1 MNAIIQ
7 NMLDRHS
14 CRSFTDQPIEQE
26 KLDDLITAA
35 VWAPSGMNKQTWHFT
50 LITDT
55 EKIQQLA
62 AAIRKA
68 DNRPANYN
76 FYAPTAFFI
85 VSGERDNRNS
95 MLDGAAALE
104 NVLLAATSLG
114 LGSCWINQVR
124 DTCDAPEVRAL
135 LTEFGVPEN
144 HIVNAAASLGYAAA
158 PANVHERAENTVS
171 IVK

>member
-68 DNRPANYN
+68 DNRPE
-76 FYAPTAFFI
+76 I
-85 VSGERDNRNS
+85 G
-95 MLDGAAALE
+95 
-104 NVLLAATSLG
+104 
-114 LGSCWINQVR
+114 
-124 DTCDAPEVRAL
+124 RAH
-135 LTEFGVPEN
+135 V
-144 HIVNAAASLGYAAA
+144 
-158 PANVHERAENTVS
+158 
-171 IVK
+171 

>member
-7 NMLDRHS
+7 NMIDRHS

-26 KLDDLITAA
+26 KIDDLITAA
-35 VWAPSGMNKQTWHFT
+35 IWAPSGMNKQSWHFSM
-50 LITDT
+50 ITNT

-68 DNRPANYN
+68 DNRPETYN
-76 FYAPTAFFI
+76 LYAPTAFFI

-95 MLDGAAALE
+95 LLDGSAALE

-124 DTCDAPEVRAL
+124 DVCDDPEVRAL
-135 LTEFGVPEN
+135 LTEFGIPED
-144 HIVNAAASLGYAAA
+144 HIVAAAASLGYPAA
-158 PANVHERAENTVS
+158 PANVHERAENIVT

>member
-50 LITDT
+50 LITNT

-62 AAIRKA
+62 AAVGKA
-68 DNRPANYN
+68 DNRPETYN
-76 FYAPTAFFI
+76 FYAPAAFFI
-85 VSGERDNRNS
+85 ISGERDNRNS
-95 MLDGAAALE
+95 MLDGSAALE

-124 DTCDAPEVRAL
+124 DTCDNPEVRAL
-135 LTEFGVPEN
+135 LTEFGVPET
-144 HIVNAAASLGYAAA
+144 HIVNACASLGYAAA
-158 PANVHERAENTVS
+158 AANVHERAANTVS

>member
-14 CRSFTDQPIEQE
+14 CRAFTSQPIEPD
-26 KLDDLITAA
+26 KLQDLITAA
-35 VWAPSGMNKQTWHFT
+35 VWAPSGMNCQTWHFVMMT
-50 LITDT
+50 NQ

-62 AAIRKA
+62 AAVKKA
-68 DNRPANYN
+68 GNRAENYD

-85 VSGERDNRNS
+85 VSGERDNRNC
-95 MLDGAAALE
+95 MLDGSAALE

-124 DTCDAPEVRAL
+124 DTCDDPEVRAL
-135 LTEFGVPEN
+135 LTEFGIPEN
-144 HIVNAAASLGYAAA
+144 HIVNAAASLGY
-158 PANVHERAENTVS
+158 PAKPPVVHERKENTVS
-171 IVK
+171 IVE

>member
-14 CRSFTDQPIEQE
+14 CRKFTEQPIEPE
-26 KLDDLITAA
+26 KINDLITAA
-35 VWAPSGMNKQTWHFT
+35 QWAPSGMNLQTWHFSV
-50 LITDT
+50 ITNT
-55 EKIQQLA
+55 EKIQKLA

-85 VSGERDNRNS
+85 ISGERDNRNS
-95 MLDGAAALE
+95 MLDGSAALE
-104 NVLLAATSLG
+104 NVMLAATSLG

-124 DTCDAPEVRAL
+124 NVCDDPEVRAI
-135 LTEFGVPEN
+135 LTEFGIPEN
-144 HIVNAAASLGYAAA
+144 HIVNAAASLGYAAV
-158 PANVHERAENTVS
+158 PATVHERAENTVT

>member
-1 MNAIIQ
+1 MNEVIQ

-14 CRSFTDQPIEQE
+14 CRVFTAQSVEQE
-26 KLDDLITAA
+26 KIDDLITAA
-35 VWAPSGMNKQTWHFT
+35 VWAPSGMNCQTWHFT
-50 LITDT
+50 VITDV

-62 AAIRKA
+62 AAVRKA
-68 DNRPANYN
+68 DNRPENYN

-85 VSGERDNRNS
+85 VSGERDNRNA
-95 MLDGAAALE
+95 MLDGAAAME

-124 DTCDAPEVRAL
+124 DVCDDPEVHAL
-135 LTEFGVPEN
+135 LTQFGMPDH
-144 HIVNAAASLGYAAA
+144 HIVVAAASLGYAAKE
-158 PANVHERAENTVS
+158 PVVHERKENTVS